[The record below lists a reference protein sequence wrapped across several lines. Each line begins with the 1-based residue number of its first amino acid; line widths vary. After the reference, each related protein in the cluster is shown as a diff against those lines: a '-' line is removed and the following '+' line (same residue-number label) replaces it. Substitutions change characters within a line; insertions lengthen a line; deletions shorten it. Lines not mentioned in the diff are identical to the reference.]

1 MSDDTHPPDE
11 RARIQFEALAL
22 IDRRRYDQARVLI
35 GQGLKEFPDDSEFLY
50 LGAFVDYAQDHTDEA
65 FTATTQL
72 LARDPEHYGGRRL
85 LAQLHEEHKQYA
97 EAEEQWLGLLRDH
110 PEDADLYGFY
120 GHLMLLTLNT
130 DKARKLALEGLSQE
144 PDHSHCLF
152 VATLTDLIEGR
163 GSSFD
168 ATNLQRLLTEH
179 PEHKRTAVALVIA
192 LNERGDFKGA
202 LRVGQELLRSQPDSQ
217 EVLEMVKALKRQ
229 SHWSMLPLY
238 PMQRWGWGGAAAVT
252 FGGLIM
258 LRALRANID
267 EGTYVILNMAWLGYV
282 LYSWIWPAVLKK
294 LI

>member
-1 MSDDTHPPDE
+1 MSDDTRLPDE
-11 RARIQFEALAL
+11 RARIQFEAHAL
-22 IDRRRYDQARVLI
+22 IDRRRYDLARVLI
-35 GQGLKEFPDDSEFLY
+35 GQGLKQFPEDSELLY
-50 LGAFVDYAQDHTDEA
+50 LGAFVDYALDRPDEA
-65 FTATTQL
+65 FTASTQL
-72 LARDPEHYGGRRL
+72 LARDPEHDGGRRL
-85 LAQLHEEHKQYA
+85 LAQLYEARKQYA
-97 EAEEQWLGLLRDH
+97 AAEELWIGLLRDH
-110 PEDADLYGFY
+110 PEDADLYGHY

-130 DKARKLALEGLSQE
+130 DKARRLALEGLRQE
-144 PDHSHCLF
+144 PDDSHCLF

-168 ATNLQRLLTEH
+168 AINLQRLLTEH

-217 EVLEMVKALKRQ
+217 DVLEMVKALKMQ

-252 FGGLIM
+252 FGGIIM

-267 EGTYVILNMAWLGYV
+267 ESTYFILNMTWLGYV
-282 LYSWIWPAVLKK
+282 IYSWIWPAVLKK
-294 LI
+294 LT